1 MPHRLDAPLAL
12 LVRDYLELRARGQAF
27 VLATV
32 ITTAG
37 STYRKAGTQM
47 LITAEAELRGLLSG
61 GCLEV
66 DLVEHARTVLA
77 QGHAR
82 LVAYDMRGPD
92 DVLFGLGSGCEGAME
107 ILLQRVGSAEDW
119 QPLARVA
126 ECFARGNAEV
136 LALVIDGT
144 AAGRGWWSDGDSV
157 GAPAPD
163 TVTELRRQAGAAHA
177 AMVADLTLAGQS
189 ARVLALPL
197 QPPPALLLLG
207 AGPDAV
213 PLARFALQLGFR
225 VTVCD
230 HRPALAQ
237 AGRFAGCA
245 VHCCE
250 PAQLATQLPLATFDA
265 AVIMSHH
272 LPSDRLYLEALARAP
287 QPGYVGLLGP
297 AARRERLLAELGDD
311 AAGLA
316 GRLRAPVGLDIG
328 ARTPEAIA
336 LAIIAEIHA
345 WIAGR
350 GGRPFSAMPDPPLP

>member
-12 LVRDYLELRARGQAF
+12 LVRDFLELRARGRAF

-32 ITTAG
+32 VTTAG
-37 STYRKAGTQM
+37 STYRKTGTQM
-47 LITAEAELRGLLSG
+47 LISAEAELRGLLSG

-77 QGHAR
+77 EGCAR

-107 ILLQRVGSAEDW
+107 ILLQRVGPAEDW
-119 QPLARVA
+119 QPLARIA
-126 ECFARGNAEV
+126 DCFARGRAEV
-136 LALVIDGT
+136 LALVVDGPG
-144 AAGRGWWSDGDSV
+144 AGRGWWTDG
-157 GAPAPD
+157 GNAGEAAPAAV
-163 TVTELRRQAGAAHA
+163 TVLRQQAAAAHA
-177 AMVADLTLAGQS
+177 AALAAVPVAGQS

-207 AGPDAV
+207 AGPDAP
-213 PLARFALQLGFR
+213 PLARFALQLGFD

-245 VHCCE
+245 VHCLD
-250 PAQLATQLPLATFDA
+250 PAQLAVQLPLATFDA

-272 LPSDRLYLEALARAP
+272 LPSDGLYLEALAGTS

-297 AARRERLLAELGDD
+297 AARRERLLAELG
-311 AAGLA
+311 AAATGLSN
-316 GRLRAPVGLDIG
+316 RLRAPVGLDIG

-350 GGRPFSAMPDPPLP
+350 GGRPFSETLDPPQP

>member
-1 MPHRLDAPLAL
+1 MSHRLDAPLAL
-12 LVRDYLELRARGQAF
+12 LVRDFLELRARQLAF

-47 LITAEAELRGLLSG
+47 LITADEELRGLLSG

-66 DLVEHARTVLA
+66 DLVERARAVLA
-77 QGHAR
+77 DGQAR
-82 LVAYDMRGPD
+82 LVTYDMRGPD
-92 DVLFGLGSGCEGAME
+92 DLIFGLGSGCEGAMQ
-107 ILLQRVGSAEDW
+107 ILLQRVGPAEDW

-126 ECFARGNAEV
+126 DCAARSSAEV
-136 LALVIDGT
+136 LALVIDGP
-144 AAGRGWWSDGDSV
+144 AAGRCWWTGGGDAS
-157 GAPAPD
+157 GAEPAA
-163 TVTELRRQAGAAHA
+163 VRSARRQAAHVHGPVITT
-177 AMVADLTLAGQS
+177 VALGDQP

-197 QPPPALLLLG
+197 QPPPALLVLG

-213 PLARFALQLGFR
+213 PLARLAIQLGFR

-237 AGRFAGCA
+237 AARFSGCA
-245 VHCCE
+245 VHCLD
-250 PAQLATQLPLATFDA
+250 PAGLAGLLPLPAFDA

-272 LPSDRLYLEALARAP
+272 LPSDRAYLEALAAAP

-297 AARRERLLAELGDD
+297 AARRERLLTELGPA

-336 LAIIAEIHA
+336 LAVIAEIHA

-350 GGRPFSAMPDPPLP
+350 GGRPFNEALGTPAT